1 MCVFQMSIMLSYLS
15 LGNNQT
21 ATSGTDVSMGITNT
35 TSIGQVPS
43 TSSGNP
49 GPL

>member
-1 MCVFQMSIMLSYLS
+1 MWSYFSI
-15 LGNNQT
+15 GNNQT
-21 ATSGTDVSMGITNT
+21 ASAAPEVGMGITNT
-35 TSIGQVPS
+35 TSICQVPS